1 MAIKKTSKPDNKI
14 EVVSLEQFRPD
25 ENNANKGTERGLRI
39 LDDSLRELG
48 AGRSILVDK
57 HGVILAGNKTQERA
71 VDIGLTDAIVVHTN
85 GTQLVVVQRDDLDA
99 TEPAGRRM
107 GLLDNRS
114 SELGLDWNTEVLAG
128 MLEKDPAALK
138 GLFED
143 RELDKLLEAAGG
155 GVERC
160 EYPIVAE
167 AGEKYNYVMIFAT
180 NEMDWAWLQSV
191 LDMRVEQ
198 DYKSTGVGL
207 SHVMTVGRFAEVW
220 KSRLLSPVTEEPTE

>member
-1 MAIKKTSKPDNKI
+1 MAIRKTSKPDNKI
-14 EVVSLEQFRPD
+14 EVVNLEQFRPD

-99 TEPAGRRM
+99 TEPAGRKM

-114 SELGLDWNTEVLAG
+114 SEVGLAWDPVVLAG
-128 MLEKDPAALK
+128 MLESDPQALK

-143 RELDKLLEAAGG
+143 WEVKQMLGE
-155 GVERC
+155 GVTD
-160 EYPIVAE
+160 PN
-167 AGEKYNYVMIFAT
+167 GEWQGMPDFKQEDALGAFHSLTLHFAS
-180 NEMDWAWLQSV
+180 EG
-191 LDMRVEQ
+191 DMEQ
-198 DYKSTGVGL
+198 
-207 SHVMTVGRFAEVW
+207 FAELVGQRVTDKTKYVW
-220 KSRLLSPVTEEPTE
+220 IPKQEHIDGKAYRAE